1 MTRCTL
7 DTITAKANPPTPEAI
22 KLERDQQ
29 LDAFMEL
36 RRILGEDHAAVNV
49 ASKIKIAQQS
59 DLGKL
64 D

>member
-36 RRILGEDHAAVNV
+36 RRILGEDHAAVNIT
-49 ASKIKIAQQS
+49 SKIRI
-59 DLGKL
+59 L
-64 D
+64 